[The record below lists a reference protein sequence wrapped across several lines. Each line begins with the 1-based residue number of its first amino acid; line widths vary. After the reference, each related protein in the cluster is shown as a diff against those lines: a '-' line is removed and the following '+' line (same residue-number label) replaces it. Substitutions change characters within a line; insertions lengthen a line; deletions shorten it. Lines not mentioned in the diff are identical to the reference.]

1 MDFEQME
8 LDELK
13 SYAKSIGLTIGNIGK
28 EKLIEKIKAKESENN
43 TIQSVLG
50 DTDLDETLQTEITI
64 LENKTVNSTSGSLL
78 NSITSAIDELET
90 ADKESEIVVEDL
102 PIDTVIP
109 VKSISFGGLIYK
121 SRTNNAI
128 FRWNKIGAIEY
139 MTVAELNEMNNYK
152 RDFLNRPLVILMD
165 ERAIR
170 KFRLTKVYENVAKIN
185 DLKTVFASNIS
196 VINSTIDMAL
206 AVNMRDILISKVSQ
220 MIKTKNLVDINII
233 RLLSKKLQY
242 DFDELLEQVE

>member
-1 MDFEQME
+1 MDFEKME

-13 SYAKSIGLTIGNIGK
+13 SYAKSIGLTVGNTGK
-28 EKLIEKIKAKESENN
+28 EKLIEKIKAKESENT
-43 TIQSVLG
+43 TIQSVLN
-50 DTDLDETLQTEITI
+50 DTDLEESPEKEIITP
-64 LENKTVNSTSGSLL
+64 LDNTNKSSGSLL
-78 NSITSAIDELET
+78 DSITSAIDELES
-90 ADKESEIVVEDL
+90 AEKDPEIVVEDL
-102 PIDTVIP
+102 PIDTLIP
-109 VKSISFGGLIYK
+109 VKSISFGGLTYK

-128 FRWNKIGAIEY
+128 FRWDKIGAIEY

-165 ERAIR
+165 EMAIR

-185 DLKTVFASNIS
+185 DLKAVFASNMS

-233 RLLSKKLQY
+233 KLLSKKLQY